1 MRAYKLFAVNWGGKP
16 LLVCSTLSEE
26 LAVDECEESRQMGS
40 YEKRGY
46 ADRGDNFEARLATS
60 DECQSWV
67 RAAQAAIDEGALDDM
82 TDAERGYIAFV
93 ADPEN
98 EPPAAGDDA
107 IFAEQEA
114 KDATKH

>member
-1 MRAYKLFAVNWGGKP
+1 MRAYKLFTVSWGGTP
-16 LLVCSTLSEE
+16 FLICSTISEE

-40 YEKRGY
+40 YEERGY

-60 DECQSWV
+60 DECQIWV
-67 RAAQAAIDEGALDDM
+67 RAAQAAIEKGVLDDM
-82 TDAERGYIAFV
+82 ADAERGYVAFV
-93 ADPEN
+93 ANPEN
-98 EPPAAGDDA
+98 EPPATDDDV